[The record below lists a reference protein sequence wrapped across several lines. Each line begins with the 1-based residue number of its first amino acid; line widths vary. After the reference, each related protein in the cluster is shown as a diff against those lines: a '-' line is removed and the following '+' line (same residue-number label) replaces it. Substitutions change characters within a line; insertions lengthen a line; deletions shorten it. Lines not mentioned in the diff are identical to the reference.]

1 MQINKNETKSFIHFI
16 KNERGG
22 EEGGGGG
29 FTLICEMKLII
40 QMVHSAYN
48 LIYARIS

>member
-1 MQINKNETKSFIHFI
+1 MQINKNETKSFIHSI
-16 KNERGG
+16 KNG
-22 EEGGGGG
+22 EEGGEGGG

>member
-1 MQINKNETKSFIHFI
+1 MQINKNETKSFIHPI
-16 KNERGG
+16 KNEWG
-22 EEGGGGG
+22 GGGGG